1 MGSILYTHR
10 QIVNTPN
17 LREEARKSKSFREYS
32 RTVAKKAKRL
42 PIPVL
47 YVDGTPTTE
56 QFGRLLNDRLIF
68 LVCLFPPSASI
79 EKLTELSKVFS
90 SQPWYLNLNKIK
102 VYQLDGCM
110 MTHTNPVTKE
120 TTEVFDFRTA
130 QMHAL
135 QEIDKLLNTQEGQI
149 LAAAKC
155 RIVPEGQPD
164 TWAQSGGGF
173 TTKLQGAPADQETN
187 LGVAGQSIAEI
198 RAGMNQGVGGKSA
211 VEIQSGMSEGEPQ
224 DETEYLLS
232 TPANAEHLRHQIDEL
247 RRKPI
252 RGLDGKFI
260 KMDQASFKKED
271 GE

>member
-17 LREEARKSKSFREYS
+17 LRKEARESKSFKEYS
-32 RTVAKKAKRL
+32 KTVAKKAKRL

-56 QFGRLLNDRLIF
+56 QFSRLLNDRLIF
-68 LVCLFPPSASI
+68 LVCLFPPTASI

-90 SQPWYLNLNKIK
+90 SQPWYLNINKIK

-110 MTHTNPVTKE
+110 VTRTNQTTKE
-120 TTEVFDFRTA
+120 TTEEFDFRTA
-130 QMHAL
+130 QMYAV

-149 LAAAKC
+149 LAAAQC

-164 TWAQSGGGF
+164 TWKIGAKGF
-173 TTKLQGAPADQETN
+173 TTSLQGVPADQQTS
-187 LGVAGQSIAEI
+187 LGI
-198 RAGMNQGVGGKSA
+198 GGKSA
-211 VEIQSGMSEGEPQ
+211 AEIMAGQ
-224 DETEYLLS
+224 
-232 TPANAEHLRHQIDEL
+232 
-247 RRKPI
+247 
-252 RGLDGKFI
+252 
-260 KMDQASFKKED
+260 KED

>member
-17 LREEARKSKSFREYS
+17 LRKEARESKSFKEYS
-32 RTVAKKAKRL
+32 KTVAKKAKRL

-56 QFGRLLNDRLIF
+56 QFSRLLNDRLIF
-68 LVCLFPPSASI
+68 LVCLFPPTASI

-90 SQPWYLNLNKIK
+90 SQPWYLNINKIK

-110 MTHTNPVTKE
+110 VTRTNQTTKE
-120 TTEVFDFRTA
+120 TTEEFDFRTA
-130 QMHAL
+130 QMYAV

-149 LAAAKC
+149 LAAAQC

-164 TWAQSGGGF
+164 TWAQGGGV
-173 TTKLQGAPADQETN
+173 TTKLQGAPADQQTS
-187 LGVAGQSIAEI
+187 L
-198 RAGMNQGVGGKSA
+198 GVGGKSA
-211 VEIQSGMSEGEPQ
+211 AEIQAGVSEVEAQ

-232 TPANAEHLRHQIDEL
+232 TPANAERLRRSIAEL
-247 RRKPI
+247 SRKPI

-260 KMDQASFKKED
+260 KMDQSSFKKED